1 MTTEQKM
8 RLTKLI
14 DQAVMLDFEEISIW
28 KQIRTRNSEFAKN
41 NVLQANESIKMLA
54 HIKTKLTE

>member
-1 MTTEQKM
+1 MTAEQKM

-14 DQAVMLDFEEISIW
+14 DQSIMLDFEEISIW

-41 NVLQANESIKMLA
+41 NVLQANESIKVLA
-54 HIKTKLTE
+54 HIKTKLT